1 MCKNIWKID
10 DIRMLYYV
18 WMYIFYIWNNYV
30 YLFMLVLYIVFSKF
44 KKKNVW
50 CILGNLL
57 INNIFR

>member
-44 KKKNVW
+44 KKKNVR

>member
-30 YLFMLVLYIVFSKF
+30 YLFMLVLYIVFSEF
-44 KKKNVW
+44 KKK
-50 CILGNLL
+50 
-57 INNIFR
+57 

>member
-44 KKKNVW
+44 KKKK
-50 CILGNLL
+50 C
-57 INNIFR
+57 